1 MKSMCLRVLL
11 LVALIAA
18 STGCNTASSLPVSA
32 TPTPPSTLV
41 QNPLAPGKAGLTG
54 RVVATEGDK
63 PIASTVVRL
72 AQVHRGTGD
81 EGAFVLDGANSPG
94 TMTTSAGY
102 FVFQNVDAFEYVL
115 VVGDAMGV
123 YAIVADKNGKAR
135 VWALTPDAYFDAGT
149 IRVTLPH

>member
-63 PIASTVVRL
+63 PGRREQPRNYDDFGWLLRL
-72 AQVHRGTGD
+72 SERGC
-81 EGAFVLDGANSPG
+81 V
-94 TMTTSAGY
+94 
-102 FVFQNVDAFEYVL
+102 
-115 VVGDAMGV
+115 
-123 YAIVADKNGKAR
+123 
-135 VWALTPDAYFDAGT
+135 
-149 IRVTLPH
+149 